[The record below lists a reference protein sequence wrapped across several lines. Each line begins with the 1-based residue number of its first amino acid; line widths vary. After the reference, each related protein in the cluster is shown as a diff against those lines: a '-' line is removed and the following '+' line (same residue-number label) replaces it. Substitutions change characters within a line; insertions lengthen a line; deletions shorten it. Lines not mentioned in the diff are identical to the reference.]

1 MWTLTELE
9 LLRKIKELAEAKNL
23 TEILKL
29 TNIRVTEIELEMQK
43 EAEVYKRTGNFEKV
57 NPLGINLKN

>member
-1 MWTLTELE
+1 
-9 LLRKIKELAEAKNL
+9 LLKQKNL

-43 EAEVYKRTGNFEKV
+43 EAEVYKQTGNLEKV